1 MTKELNNKKVEGLCL
16 YIMELD
22 SLRIPI
28 KFGIYPYSLNM
39 YLEFLFKNKERNL
52 VKKDKIFYQKT
63 VENMKSYH
71 TDTEVSS
78 KELTILFSS
87 LIAVL
92 MFLGLGSALIS
103 IIISLNFL
111 QGVIFLIIM
120 AIPTFYLYFAWMGTR
135 RRNFLGNKHDDQ
147 IKYTIQLIIEYRNE
161 LIKKENLNPED
172 FPIKLKHNDYENLIC
187 KKQGP
192 NDYIGYFK

>member
-1 MTKELNNKKVEGLCL
+1 MENSREIEGLRL

-22 SLRIPI
+22 PLRIPI
-28 KFGIYPYSLNM
+28 KFGIYPYSFST
-39 YLEFLFKNKERNL
+39 YFEFLFKNKERNL
-52 VKKDKIFYQKT
+52 VKKNKIFYRETLK
-63 VENMKSYH
+63 NMKAYRK
-71 TDTEVSS
+71 DTEVSP

-103 IIISLNFL
+103 VITSLSFL
-111 QGVIFLIIM
+111 QGIIFLILI

-135 RRNFLGNKHDDQ
+135 RRNFLGKRHDTTIKHTIEMIIDHGNNY
-147 IKYTIQLIIEYRNE
+147 IKEN
-161 LIKKENLNPED
+161 NLNPVD
-172 FPIKLKHNDYENLIC
+172 FPIKLKHNDYENLIY
-187 KKQGP
+187 KKQGQ